1 MNKLK
6 CYIILNL
13 KKKLLKNILE
23 MQWLVLFIL
32 NIFSFFEAHYQ
43 CILFYYQKSAV
54 CTLYCYYVSNCFLYK
69 EKLN

>member
-32 NIFSFFEAHYQ
+32 NIFSFFEVHYQ
-43 CILFYYQKSAV
+43 CILFYYQKVQCAPFIV
-54 CTLYCYYVSNCFLYK
+54 ITYQIVFYIKKN
-69 EKLN
+69 